1 MESGE
6 LRQRDSGMTPAW
18 QQRSEFA
25 SRSLA
30 GPELCVA
37 WAEALVPSLE
47 LPGPP
52 AFVLRS
58 GALELAASGEA
69 LRLSGEGALRLAA
82 RARVTFRRPLPV
94 ALPGPFV
101 AVLPFSDAAGLGA
114 SWQGFRAPA
123 AFAPELMVFRDGAR
137 WFAASLAPAAA
148 GPQRAEALLEAALA
162 RMASRALLPPAPA
175 LAATRR
181 EDPHAAPRWM
191 ALVERALLSIARGEL
206 QKVVL
211 ARALDVGLSAPP
223 SPQQLCAAL
232 ARRFPICR
240 TFWLQ
245 GEGAAFAGASPETLA
260 VVEQG
265 RVRCDALAGTAAPGR
280 PLLGLD
286 KELREHRAVV
296 DDLHASLAPLADS
309 IDAAQVPKVLSLAN
323 VDHLHTEVSARL
335 RPGADIAD
343 VAEALHPTSAVA
355 GTPRPAALRFIAAH
369 EGLDRGLYAGL
380 VGLVGPGRSELH
392 VALRSALLRGASAR
406 LFVGAGIVAGSDP
419 LAEWEETQLK
429 AQALLGALG
438 AGR

>member
-1 MESGE
+1 
-6 LRQRDSGMTPAW
+6 MTRAW
-18 QQRSEFA
+18 QQPSESA
-25 SRSLA
+25 SRSVA

-37 WAEALVPSLE
+37 WAEAPVAALE
-47 LPGPP
+47 LPGPA

-58 GALELAASGEA
+58 GALDLSASGEA

-101 AVLPFSDAAGLGA
+101 AVLPFSSGAGLGA
-114 SWQGFRAPA
+114 SWQGFIAPVA
-123 AFAPELMVFRDGAR
+123 VAPELMVFRDGAR

-148 GPQRAEALLEAALA
+148 GLQRAEAFLEAALE
-162 RMASRALLPPAPA
+162 RMAARTASREPPARAPA
-175 LAATRR
+175 LAAAPQDDPAAGRR
-181 EDPHAAPRWM
+181 WT

-232 ARRFPICR
+232 ARRFPTCL

-245 GEGAAFAGASPETLA
+245 GQGAAFAGASPETLA

-265 RVRCDALAGTAAPGR
+265 RVRCDALAGTAAPGG

-296 DDLHASLAPLADS
+296 DDLRASLAQLADSDS
-309 IDAAQVPKVLSLAN
+309 IDAAPMPKVLSLAN
-323 VDHLHTEVSARL
+323 VDHLHTEVSAQL
-335 RPGADIAD
+335 RPGTDIAD

-355 GTPRPAALRFIAAH
+355 GTPRPAALRFIAEH

-380 VGLVGPGRSELH
+380 IGLVGPGRSELH
-392 VALRSALLRGASAR
+392 VGLRSALLRGASAR

-438 AGR
+438 GGR